1 MTEKELRDRIRAKR
15 REAAT
20 AGVIHKRDLM
30 REINRLEKELK
41 TYRYYQSK
49 AKDEKRQRLSA

>member
-1 MTEKELRDRIRAKR
+1 MNEEELVERIKEKR
-15 REAAT
+15 REAQT

-41 TYRYYQSK
+41 TYRYYQNQ
-49 AKDEKRQRLSA
+49 ARQGLSA